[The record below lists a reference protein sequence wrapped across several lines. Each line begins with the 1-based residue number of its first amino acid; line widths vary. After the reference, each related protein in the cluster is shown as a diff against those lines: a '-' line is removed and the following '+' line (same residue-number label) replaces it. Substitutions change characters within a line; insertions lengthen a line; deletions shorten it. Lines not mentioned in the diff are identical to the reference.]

1 MPLFK
6 VLDDRM
12 TINIQ
17 SDKKKFL
24 SQMAAEKH
32 MSLSKF
38 VLEKIV
44 DDWLKN
50 KREQENGRAD

>member
-17 SDKKKFL
+17 SEKKKTL
-24 SQMAAEKH
+24 SEIASEQH

-44 DDWLKN
+44 DEYLK

>member
-6 VLDDRM
+6 DLDDRI
-12 TINIQ
+12 TVNIQ
-17 SDKKKFL
+17 SEKKKTL
-24 SQMAAEKH
+24 QELAAEHH

-44 DDWLKN
+44 NEWLE
-50 KREQENGRAD
+50 KRESNGRAT